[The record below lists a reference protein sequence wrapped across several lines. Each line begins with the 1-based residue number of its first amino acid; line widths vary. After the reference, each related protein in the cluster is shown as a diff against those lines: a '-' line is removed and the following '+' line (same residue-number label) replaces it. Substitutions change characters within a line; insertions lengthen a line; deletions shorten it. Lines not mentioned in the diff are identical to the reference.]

1 MVQGTASEVG
11 KSLLVTA
18 LCRIFARADF
28 WRLVAPL
35 VLSQATFQSLQGLW
49 FAPWL
54 ADVHGLARPAVAQ
67 YLLWSA
73 LAYMLASFA
82 LGPFTDWVGKP
93 LRVYQGGMVLCT
105 ATFAPLALGGGAAL
119 PFLVLFAATSIAAIV
134 AYTLLTQIVPP
145 EQTGRVTTAS
155 NLVMFGTSFAI
166 QWGVG
171 AILGLWP
178 GTQGR
183 YDPEAYRAAFGI
195 LLAAQAAAAAWL
207 LTARR

>member
-1 MVQGTASEVG
+1 MLSAR
-11 KSLLVTA
+11 KKIA
-18 LCRIFARADF
+18 LRSGRIGVISD
-28 WRLVAPL
+28 
-35 VLSQATFQSLQGLW
+35 T
-49 FAPWL
+49 
-54 ADVHGLARPAVAQ
+54 HGLARPEVAQ

-171 AILGLWP
+171 AILGLWSD
-178 GTQGR
+178 TQGR